1 MRWLDEELPDVNEI
15 HRRLELAIPT
25 ELDPRGWGRR
35 EMAAK
40 TVFTKLYGQA
50 VEGEDRWLRP
60 TAVTDMTDQQAQEQD
75 PEVRRRWLD
84 HVQSPKRPKHVKGR
98 WYSENTR
105 EPIRD
110 ETLRFLREIG
120 AVVERSGLPTT
131 SPRPRYALEK
141 SFARLFTSQL
151 DQTEADQ
158 ATSEW
163 RERNLRQVDLARL
176 ALTRQGVA
184 TSDRPLVKL
193 PTGETR
199 RLATGPSSILSKAV
213 VESFAPHFLVRP
225 GVIMIS
231 ESARKLTYQD
241 RDLAASIGFEIDT
254 SSTLPDLLL
263 VDLREPEILFVFV
276 ECVVSDG
283 EISRQR
289 REELTALADAAGV
302 PASQCAFV
310 TAFAD
315 RSEAVFRKVASTIS
329 WGTFAW
335 FASEP
340 HHLIHFRH
348 GGTKR
353 MESLSELSQHRREP
367 ST

>member
-1 MRWLDEELPDVNEI
+1 MRWLDEELPDVDEI
-15 HRRLELAIPT
+15 HRRLRLAIPT
-25 ELDPRGWGRR
+25 AVDPRGWGRR

-40 TVFTKLYGQA
+40 TVFTMLYGQA

-60 TAVTDMTDQQAQEQD
+60 TAVTDMTDQQAEEQD
-75 PEVRRRWLD
+75 PVSRRHWLD

-131 SPRPRYALEK
+131 SPLPRYALDK
-141 SFARLFTSQL
+141 GFARLFASHL
-151 DQTEADQ
+151 DPAEADE
-158 ATSEW
+158 AISAW
-163 RERNLRQVDLARL
+163 RERNLRRVDLARL

-184 TSDRPLVKL
+184 TSERPLVEL

-199 RLATGPSSILSKAV
+199 RLAPGPSSILTKAV
-213 VESFAPHFLVRP
+213 VESFAPRFLDRP

-241 RDLAASIGFEIDT
+241 RDLAASIGFEIDP

-263 VDLREPEILFVFV
+263 VDLHEPEILFVFV
-276 ECVVSDG
+276 ECVVTD
-283 EISRQR
+283 
-289 REELTALADAAGV
+289 
-302 PASQCAFV
+302 
-310 TAFAD
+310 
-315 RSEAVFRKVASTIS
+315 
-329 WGTFAW
+329 
-335 FASEP
+335 
-340 HHLIHFRH
+340 
-348 GGTKR
+348 
-353 MESLSELSQHRREP
+353 
-367 ST
+367 